1 MALIVSY
8 YIRHIGGT
16 GLIIHGECW
25 TILDRLLFVYNTYMG
40 GLILML
46 FLLGWNLPAAA
57 NEASP
62 RQDVALVDPGIP
74 LDALDSDRRE
84 KVQSVLNQA
93 LFSQTVRGITYR
105 SRPEVLEFLLDHLDF
120 ATSIAR
126 VLKLGRYRIERR
138 GDGFWGDD
146 GAGATGT
153 FKLLFSDPRRRLYL
167 VRLQYSKPLLPT
179 IEAQLL
185 ILLEYDK
192 LTDGNGDPLIEQQV
206 VGYAAPEN
214 ALTGALAQLVATL
227 SPSSVESSVTKKVRR
242 LFRQVATMTQMA
254 TDDPE
259 GLYERLARS
268 PEVTP
273 EPLQAFHELLFAGWP
288 PTWAAAA
295 GPLRLLDPSR
305 LILPDD
311 LR

>member
-1 MALIVSY
+1 M
-8 YIRHIGGT
+8 
-16 GLIIHGECW
+16 
-25 TILDRLLFVYNTYMG
+25 YNAVMRG
-40 GLILML
+40 L
-46 FLLGWNLPAAA
+46 FLLIVLLGGVPPAAA
-57 NEASP
+57 DEASP
-62 RQDVALVDPGIP
+62 RHGVALVDPGIP
-74 LDALDSDRRE
+74 LDALDSDGRE

-120 ATSIAR
+120 AASIAR

-192 LTDGNGDPLIEQQV
+192 LTDGHGDPFIEQQV

-214 ALTGALAQLVATL
+214 VLTGVLAQLVSTL
-227 SPSSVESSVTKKVRR
+227 SPASVESSVTKKVRR
-242 LFRQVATMTQMA
+242 LFRQVATVTQMA

-259 GLYERLARS
+259 GLCERLARS
-268 PEVTP
+268 PEITP
-273 EPLQAFHELLFAGWP
+273 EPLHAFHEVLFAGRP

-295 GPLRLLDPSR
+295 GPLRLLEPSR